1 MEKIKVL
8 IADDHAIVRI
18 GLRSVFGYEPDIA
31 VVAEAK
37 NGIEA
42 VREAERTHPD
52 VAVVDLVMPRKD
64 GVAATRE
71 ILAAVPSVKVLI
83 LTTFGTSDGIAHAL
97 EAGASGAMM
106 KTADDGMI
114 VSAIR
119 RLAKGGRYISPD
131 VRRQMEESPP
141 VARLSQR
148 QEEVLRAIAHGKS
161 NKDIATELGI
171 RQDSVEDIANTLYA
185 KLGVSNRAEAVDVAH
200 RKHLLDI

>member
-1 MEKIKVL
+1 MGKIKVL

-18 GLRSVFGYEPDIA
+18 GLRSVFGYEPDIE
-31 VVAEAK
+31 VVAEAR

-42 VREAERTHPD
+42 VHEAERTRPD

-64 GVAATRE
+64 GVATTRE
-71 ILAAVPSVKVLI
+71 ILAAVPSAKVLI

-106 KTADDGMI
+106 KTSDDGMI

-119 RLAKGGRYISPD
+119 RIARGGRYISPD
-131 VRRQMEESPP
+131 VKRQLEESPP

-161 NKDIATELGI
+161 NKDIADELGI
-171 RQDSVEDIANTLYA
+171 RPDSVEDIANSLYA
-185 KLGVSNRAEAVDVAH
+185 KLGVSNRAEAVDIAH
-200 RKHLLDI
+200 RKHLL

>member
-18 GLRSVFGYEPDIA
+18 GLKSVFGYEPDID
-31 VVAEAK
+31 VVAEAR
-37 NGIEA
+37 NGVEA
-42 VREAERTHPD
+42 VREAERTRPD

-71 ILAAVPSVKVLI
+71 ILAAVPSAKVLI

-106 KTADDGMI
+106 KTADDSMI

-119 RLAKGGRYISPD
+119 RLARGGRYISPD
-131 VRRQMEESPP
+131 VRRQMAESPP
-141 VARLSQR
+141 VAKLSQR
-148 QEEVLRAIAHGKS
+148 QHEVLRAIAHGKS
-161 NKDIATELGI
+161 NKDIADELGI
-171 RQDSVEDIANTLYA
+171 RPDSVEDIANALYA
-185 KLGVSNRAEAVDVAH
+185 KLGASNRAEAVDVAH
-200 RKHLLDI
+200 RKHLLDA

>member
-1 MEKIKVL
+1 MGKIKVL

-71 ILAAVPSVKVLI
+71 FRKVYP
-83 LTTFGTSDGIAHAL
+83 DARNP
-97 EAGASGAMM
+97 AG
-106 KTADDGMI
+106 
-114 VSAIR
+114 R
-119 RLAKGGRYISPD
+119 RLCQSSSSS
-131 VRRQMEESPP
+131 VCLRRSKFSSCM
-141 VARLSQR
+141 
-148 QEEVLRAIAHGKS
+148 
-161 NKDIATELGI
+161 
-171 RQDSVEDIANTLYA
+171 
-185 KLGVSNRAEAVDVAH
+185 
-200 RKHLLDI
+200 

>member
-1 MEKIKVL
+1 MKKTKVL

-18 GLRSVFGYEPDIA
+18 GLKSVFGYESDIE

-71 ILAAVPSVKVLI
+71 IIAAVPGTKVLI

-106 KTADDGMI
+106 KTASRMR
-114 VSAIR
+114 SRPAH
-119 RLAKGGRYISPD
+119 P
-131 VRRQMEESPP
+131 
-141 VARLSQR
+141 AR
-148 QEEVLRAIAHGKS
+148 
-161 NKDIATELGI
+161 
-171 RQDSVEDIANTLYA
+171 
-185 KLGVSNRAEAVDVAH
+185 
-200 RKHLLDI
+200 